1 MRATATNPAPSNRK
15 EAGSGISVDPELSPE
30 VLPVVVVLL
39 PVVVVL
45 SPEVLPVVV
54 VLLPV
59 LSPEVLLPVLS
70 PEVLLPVLSPE
81 VLLPVVVVLLP
92 VVVLVPLLVVP
103 HPSGVISHALKLPL
117 IDNSSPP
124 AARSVIMI

>member
-1 MRATATNPAPSNRK
+1 MRATATNPAPSNRN

-59 LSPEVLLPVLS
+59 VVVLS
-70 PEVLLPVLSPE
+70 PEV
-81 VLLPVVVVLLP
+81 LPVVVVLLP
-92 VVVLVPLLVVP
+92 VVVVLVPLLVVP